1 MLQLRQ
7 CLRCKHTFAEGDLV
21 KHLLPKCPHC
31 DSRLTVPKLKNDSKL
46 WPYKKYI
53 GYNYCTFQKIVVPL
67 QAEKLT
73 IMDKQIPTQSK
84 PIPPLWLCI
93 LLDIIGML
101 SYIIPGMGEWMD
113 TVWAPISA
121 CLFGLLFGGTKGT
134 IIAFLE
140 EALPFTDII
149 PTFTITYFLRKRKAN
164 KAMLKKNDNLHK

>member
-1 MLQLRQ
+1 
-7 CLRCKHTFAEGDLV
+7 
-21 KHLLPKCPHC
+21 
-31 DSRLTVPKLKNDSKL
+31 
-46 WPYKKYI
+46 
-53 GYNYCTFQKIVVPL
+53 
-67 QAEKLT
+67 
-73 IMDKQIPTQSK
+73 MDKQLPTQSK
-84 PIPPLWLCI
+84 PLPPLWLCI
-93 LLDIIGML
+93 LIDTIGML

-164 KAMLKKNDNLHK
+164 KTILQKNDNLRK

>member
-1 MLQLRQ
+1 MLHSLH
-7 CLRCKHTFAEGDLV
+7 K
-21 KHLLPKCPHC
+21 
-31 DSRLTVPKLKNDSKL
+31 KNC
-46 WPYKKYI
+46 KYI

-73 IMDKQIPTQSK
+73 IMDKQLPTQRK

-164 KAMLKKNDNLHK
+164 KAMLKKNDNLRK